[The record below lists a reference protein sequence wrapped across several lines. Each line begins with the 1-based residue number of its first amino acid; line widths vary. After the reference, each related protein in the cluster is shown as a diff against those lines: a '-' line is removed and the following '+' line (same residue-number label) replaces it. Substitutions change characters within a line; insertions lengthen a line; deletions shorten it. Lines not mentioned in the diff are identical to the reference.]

1 MSKNYNKRNTALI
14 KKAGLEKILKETRQS
29 DLEYK
34 TTKNIKVE
42 NSKNKNQ
49 LVNQNN
55 ENSNKLSRQLTKQ
68 EGKITIKLKENKND
82 NSPNNENN
90 DNNDNNNKIIE
101 QIQKENESY
110 KEKIKELEEKIEKMT
125 SEYSNN
131 IQKHRIELEQNE
143 KQMKKL
149 ITTNKNLKN
158 SLEVL
163 TQRLDKVIINSNTKK
178 VKIQNKAASE
188 YQELQH
194 QLEIKERELKNQQQ
208 LINILKKDNKNIREL
223 LNNFHMDDKDINLA
237 NKVQIQY
244 REIMNLQKDLKEYKK
259 LAHSTSQENL
269 KSKDLKL
276 SSEEN
281 KNNNATKK
289 SNKLYLNAISPKKH
303 LKLNAFNF
311 NLNTLNKNKIE
322 KNGNSSF
329 KKRHEYQ
336 GLNSYI
342 NKENDIFENMFEA
355 DERDALKN
363 SLGEGERFQKFV
375 NKLNILDKAALSK
388 EKEMSLK
395 IKLIES
401 KLKQKEKELI
411 KSNEQNKE
419 KDNIISDLTIKNKEL
434 SKNINE
440 LVNQINYLTQL
451 LTELDKKNENII
463 NQNKQIKNTIFN
475 IDGII
480 EAKSKEGNVIPI
492 LKDNDINDEIF
503 SEIKDINDNSKKENY
518 SSKNESFKE
527 AKNKSFSIS
536 NSNINE

>member
-1 MSKNYNKRNTALI
+1 MSKNYSKRNTALI
-14 KKAGLEKILKETRQS
+14 KKDGLEKILKETRQS

-68 EGKITIKLKENKND
+68 EGKITIKLKENNND
-82 NSPNNENN
+82 NPPNNENN
-90 DNNDNNNKIIE
+90 DNNDNNNIIE

-131 IQKHRIELEQNE
+131 IQKQRIELEQNE

-163 TQRLDKVIINSNTKK
+163 TQRLDKVIINTNNKK
-178 VKIQNKAASE
+178 VKIQNKASE

-223 LNNFHMDDKDINLA
+223 LNNFHMDEKDINLA

-281 KNNNATKK
+281 KNNNITKK
-289 SNKLYLNAISPKKH
+289 STKLYLNAISPKKH

-395 IKLIES
+395 IKLIET

-411 KSNEQNKE
+411 KSNEENKE

-480 EAKSKEGNVIPI
+480 EAKSKEGNIIPI

>member
-14 KKAGLEKILKETRQS
+14 KKDGLEKILKETRQS

-49 LVNQNN
+49 LVNRNN

-68 EGKITIKLKENKND
+68 EGKITIKLKENNND
-82 NSPNNENN
+82 NPPNNENN
-90 DNNDNNNKIIE
+90 DNNDNNNIIE

-149 ITTNKNLKN
+149 ISTNKNLKN

-178 VKIQNKAASE
+178 AKIQNKASE

-259 LAHSTSQENL
+259 LAHSISQENL

-281 KNNNATKK
+281 KNNNITKK

-303 LKLNAFNF
+303 LKLNVFNF

-329 KKRHEYQ
+329 KKRHEYK

-411 KSNEQNKE
+411 KSNEENKE

-480 EAKSKEGNVIPI
+480 EAKSKEGNIIPI
-492 LKDNDINDEIF
+492 LKDNNDINDEIF

>member
-68 EGKITIKLKENKND
+68 EGKITIKLKENNND
-82 NSPNNENN
+82 NPPNNENN
-90 DNNDNNNKIIE
+90 DNNDNNNIIE

-131 IQKHRIELEQNE
+131 IQKQRIELEQNE

-149 ITTNKNLKN
+149 ISTNKNLKN

-178 VKIQNKAASE
+178 VKIQNKASE

-281 KNNNATKK
+281 KNNNITKK
-289 SNKLYLNAISPKKH
+289 STKLYLNAISPKKH

-395 IKLIES
+395 IKLIET

-411 KSNEQNKE
+411 KSNEENKE

-480 EAKSKEGNVIPI
+480 EAKSKEGNIIPI
-492 LKDNDINDEIF
+492 LKDNNDINDEIF

>member
-1 MSKNYNKRNTALI
+1 MSKNYYKRNTALI
-14 KKAGLEKILKETRQS
+14 KKDGLEKILKETRQS

-49 LVNQNN
+49 LVNRNN

-68 EGKITIKLKENKND
+68 EGKITIKLKENNND
-82 NSPNNENN
+82 NPPNNENN
-90 DNNDNNNKIIE
+90 DNNNIIE

-131 IQKHRIELEQNE
+131 IQKQRIELEQNE

-178 VKIQNKAASE
+178 VKIQNKASE

-281 KNNNATKK
+281 KNNNITKK
-289 SNKLYLNAISPKKH
+289 STKLYLNAISPKKH

-311 NLNTLNKNKIE
+311 NLNTLNKN
-322 KNGNSSF
+322 
-329 KKRHEYQ
+329 
-336 GLNSYI
+336 LNSYI

-395 IKLIES
+395 IKLIET

-411 KSNEQNKE
+411 KSNEENKE

-480 EAKSKEGNVIPI
+480 EAKSKEGNIIPI

>member
-14 KKAGLEKILKETRQS
+14 KKDGLEKILKETRQS

-49 LVNQNN
+49 LVNRNN

-68 EGKITIKLKENKND
+68 EGKITIKLKENNND
-82 NSPNNENN
+82 NPPNNENN
-90 DNNDNNNKIIE
+90 DNNNIIE

-131 IQKHRIELEQNE
+131 IQKQRIELEQNE

-178 VKIQNKAASE
+178 VKIQNKASE

-223 LNNFHMDDKDINLA
+223 LNNFHMDEKDINLA

-281 KNNNATKK
+281 KNNNITKK
-289 SNKLYLNAISPKKH
+289 STKLYLNAISPKKH

-395 IKLIES
+395 IKLIET

-411 KSNEQNKE
+411 KSNEENKE

-480 EAKSKEGNVIPI
+480 EAKSKEGNIIPI
-492 LKDNDINDEIF
+492 LKDNNDINDEIF

>member
-68 EGKITIKLKENKND
+68 EGKITIKLKENNND
-82 NSPNNENN
+82 NPPNNENN
-90 DNNDNNNKIIE
+90 DNNDNNNIIE

-125 SEYSNN
+125 NEYSNN

-149 ITTNKNLKN
+149 ISTNKNLKN

-178 VKIQNKAASE
+178 VKIQNKASE
-188 YQELQH
+188 TQELQH
-194 QLEIKERELKNQQQ
+194 QLEIKEKELKNQQQ

-223 LNNFHMDDKDINLA
+223 LNNFHMDEKDINLA

-281 KNNNATKK
+281 KNNNITKK
-289 SNKLYLNAISPKKH
+289 STKLYLNAISPKKH

-395 IKLIES
+395 IKLIET

-411 KSNEQNKE
+411 KSNEENKE

-480 EAKSKEGNVIPI
+480 EAKSKEGNIIPI

>member
-14 KKAGLEKILKETRQS
+14 KKDGLEKILKETRQS

-49 LVNQNN
+49 LVNRNN

-68 EGKITIKLKENKND
+68 EGKITIKLKENNND

-90 DNNDNNNKIIE
+90 DNNDNNKIIE

-131 IQKHRIELEQNE
+131 IQKQRIELEQNE

-149 ITTNKNLKN
+149 ISTNKNLKN

-178 VKIQNKAASE
+178 VKIQNKALE

-281 KNNNATKK
+281 KNNNITKK
-289 SNKLYLNAISPKKH
+289 STKLYLNAISPKKH

-395 IKLIES
+395 IKLIET

-411 KSNEQNKE
+411 KSNEENKE

-480 EAKSKEGNVIPI
+480 EAKSKEGNIIPI

>member
-1 MSKNYNKRNTALI
+1 MSKNYNKRNTAMV
-14 KKAGLEKILKETRQS
+14 KKNDLEKILKETRQS

-34 TTKNIKVE
+34 TAKNIKIE

-49 LVNQNN
+49 LINQNID
-55 ENSNKLSRQLTKQ
+55 NSNKLSRQLTKQ
-68 EGKITIKLKENKND
+68 EGKITIKLKED
-82 NSPNNENN
+82 NNENTPN
-90 DNNDNNNKIIE
+90 DERNDYNNIIG
-101 QIQKENESY
+101 QIQKENENY
-110 KEKIKELEEKIEKMT
+110 KEKIKELEEKIEKMNN
-125 SEYSNN
+125 EYSSN
-131 IQKHRIELEQNE
+131 IQKHRTELEQNE
-143 KQMKKL
+143 KQIKKL

-163 TQRLDKVIINSNTKK
+163 TQRLDKVIISSNSKK
-178 VKIQNKAASE
+178 VKIQNKILES
-188 YQELQH
+188 QDLQH
-194 QLEIKERELKNQQQ
+194 QLEIKEKELKNQQQ
-208 LINILKKDNKNIREL
+208 LINILKKDNKNIRDL
-223 LNNFHMDDKDINLA
+223 LNNFHMDEKDINLA

-281 KNNNATKK
+281 KNNIITKK

-311 NLNTLNKNKIE
+311 NLNAFNRNKIE
-322 KNGNSSF
+322 KNENSSF

-342 NKENDIFENMFEA
+342 NKENDIFGNMFEA
-355 DERDALKN
+355 DEKDAIKN

-375 NKLNILDKAALSK
+375 NKLSILDKAAISK

-395 IKLIES
+395 IKVLET

-411 KSNEQNKE
+411 KSNEDNKE
-419 KDNIISDLTIKNKEL
+419 KDNMISQLTIKNKEL
-434 SKNINE
+434 SKNVNE

-451 LTELDKKNENII
+451 LAELDKKNENII

-480 EAKSKEGNVIPI
+480 EAKSKEGNIIPI
-492 LKDNDINDEIF
+492 LKDNELNDEIF